1 MAAQPV
7 RPPPGFGDRSK
18 VSRKY
23 SLLTGMAYKAVS
35 RCQKPGAGERLVSSG
50 LKESHCEWSRE
61 DKGESVQH
69 EPWRGRQAQTLQDI
83 FGQANYCSTYPKS
96 TGKSLD
102 GSNLGRD
109 WHALTCIFTC
119 CRVEYNESGYWRPWR
134 SPCKWWECS
143 ELGWSSSG
151 GIRCISCHGQ
161 EGALIKD
168 DSKLPGLY
176 QACVLV
182 PFTHVGSA
190 ERGWVWRKR

>member
-1 MAAQPV
+1 MEGKAQEVIKIGPDLIKKILPEEV
-7 RPPPGFGDRSK
+7 TFEMRSK

-109 WHALTCIFTC
+109 
-119 CRVEYNESGYWRPWR
+119 
-134 SPCKWWECS
+134 
-143 ELGWSSSG
+143 
-151 GIRCISCHGQ
+151 
-161 EGALIKD
+161 
-168 DSKLPGLY
+168 
-176 QACVLV
+176 
-182 PFTHVGSA
+182 
-190 ERGWVWRKR
+190 